1 MRKINFLFLFFMM
14 SNLYAVDFP
23 ISTEKRACTNC
34 RFFEKNSGDNQSAV
48 YIFISFS
55 VPENTWLE
63 LDRTT
68 SPINKIFVVRG
79 IPNNSFEA
87 FEKQIAALKDTGFS
101 SSVEIN
107 PELFHKYEIKNVP
120 SFVVTDGGSFKK
132 VSGNISLQTA
142 LEILEKKD

>member
-14 SNLYAVDFP
+14 SNLYSVDFP
-23 ISTEKRACTNC
+23 ISTEKSDCNNC
-34 RFFEKNSGDNQSAV
+34 RSFEKNSGDNQSAV
-48 YIFISFS
+48 YIFMSFS

-68 SPINKIFVVRG
+68 SSINKIFVVRG

-87 FEKQIAALKDTGFS
+87 FGKKIAALKDTGFS

-107 PELFHKYEIKNVP
+107 PKLFHKYEIINVP
-120 SFVVTDGGSFKK
+120 NFVVANGGNFNK
-132 VSGNISLQTA
+132 VSGNISLQKA
-142 LEILEKKD
+142 LEIIEKEL

>member
-1 MRKINFLFLFFMM
+1 MRKINFLFLFLMM

-23 ISTEKRACTNC
+23 ISTEKRACNNC
-34 RFFEKNSGDNQSAV
+34 RSFEKNSGDNQSAV

-79 IPNNSFEA
+79 IPNNSFEV
-87 FEKQIAALKDTGFS
+87 FGKKIAALKDKGFS
-101 SSVEIN
+101 SFLEIN
-107 PELFHKYEIKNVP
+107 PELFHKYEIINVP
-120 SFVVTDGGSFKK
+120 SFVVTNGGNFNK
-132 VSGNISLQTA
+132 VSGNISLQKT
-142 LEILEKKD
+142 LEIIEKKD